1 MMTRSLAPRCCVL
14 LFHCWRSLKCT
25 MMRSL
30 TLRHHTF
37 FCSNDVGHNDEEF
50 NSLSCF
56 FGSNVKGPHGHDDE
70 ELNSTSSCSFV
81 LVLQVNQVHET
92 RSSTFH
98 CHVFL
103 FQCYKFWDTMMR
115 SLAPHC
121 HIFFIQVLQV
131 PMATTRR
138 SSTPCHCVVLFQC
151 CRLIKCTMMRSP
163 TPHCHV
169 FFLVSML

>member
-1 MMTRSLAPRCCVL
+1 MTRSLAPRCCVL

-30 TLRHHTF
+30 ILHHHTF

-50 NSLSCF
+50 DSLLCF

-81 LVLQVNQVHET
+81 LVLQVNHVHET

-98 CHVFL
+98 CRVFL
-103 FQCYKFWDTMMR
+103 F
-115 SLAPHC
+115 
-121 HIFFIQVLQV
+121 
-131 PMATTRR
+131 
-138 SSTPCHCVVLFQC
+138 
-151 CRLIKCTMMRSP
+151 
-163 TPHCHV
+163 
-169 FFLVSML
+169 